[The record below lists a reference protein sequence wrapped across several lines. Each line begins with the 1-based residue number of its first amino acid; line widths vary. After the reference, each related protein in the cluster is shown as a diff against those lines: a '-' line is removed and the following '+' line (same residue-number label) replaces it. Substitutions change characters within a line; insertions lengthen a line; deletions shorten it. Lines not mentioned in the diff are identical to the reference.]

1 MRQSTLAFICGFILV
16 VILAVSWCGRQPP
29 PEIVS
34 QPTPSP
40 TPTATAT
47 ATPALS
53 ATASVAVAQVSAT
66 PTPQPIPPELQK
78 AAEKIGPAVIEVA
91 VFDQSGQLLRTG
103 TGFYI
108 SGDGRFVTSLRT
120 VEGGAHAVA
129 KSPDGKIRNVIGVL
143 GSSTALD
150 VALLMAETK
159 TGVPFIRLSNDSEP
173 DNNLSVAIVGSS
185 SQRKQPVSASTI
197 VSQKTDEH
205 GAVFEVSTALPKDSA
220 GSPVIDADGEA
231 IGVVASA
238 AADQGTVVRP
248 AAALNSLV
256 AQIKPG
262 TVAHWAGEEA
272 ESPTPT
278 PAPRRLRVLYNP
290 APRYPNE
297 ARFSSF
303 GAVKGTGTFR
313 VVFGVN
319 GLVKDVQT
327 VQSTGKFILD
337 QAAQSGLRQ
346 WKAEPGRE
354 WSVLVPITFQP

>member
-1 MRQSTLAFICGFILV
+1 MRQSTLAIVCGFILV
-16 VILAVSWCGRQPP
+16 VILAVSWCGRTPP
-29 PEIVS
+29 PQTLI

-47 ATPALS
+47 PTATPS
-53 ATASVAVAQVSAT
+53 AAAATPTPSPT
-66 PTPQPIPPELQK
+66 PTPQPVSPELQK
-78 AAEKIGPAVIEVA
+78 AAEKIGPAVIEVT

-108 SGDGRFVTSLRT
+108 SSDGRFVTSSRT

-150 VALLMAETK
+150 VALLIAETK
-159 TGVPFIRLSNDSEP
+159 TGVPFIRLSEDSEP
-173 DNNLSVAIVGSS
+173 EDNLSVAIVGSS
-185 SQRKQPVSASTI
+185 SQRKQPVRASTI

-205 GAVFEVSTALPKDSA
+205 GAVFEVSGALPKDSA

-231 IGVVASA
+231 IGVVAST
-238 AADQGTVVRP
+238 AADQGAVVRP

-262 TVAHWAGEEA
+262 TIARWAGEEA

-278 PAPRRLRVLYNP
+278 PSPRRLRVLYNP

-303 GAVKGTGTFR
+303 GAVRGAGTFR

-327 VQSTGKFILD
+327 VQSTGKFVLD
-337 QAAQSGLRQ
+337 QAALSGLRQ